1 MLLLNKRCIKTREP
15 THTKKLEKRNWYN
28 KFFVLLNI
36 MYGIKIKMWTC
47 DVCTNVS

>member
-1 MLLLNKRCIKTREP
+1 MYKDKRTYA
-15 THTKKLEKRNWYN
+15 HKKLEKRNWYN